1 MDFSLNEEQSAWQ
14 MKARRFAD
22 EEIKPVSLKRD
33 RIANP
38 ADTIDWELVKKGS
51 KLGFRTAV
59 VAKDRGG
66 HGIDFVTQAL
76 VMAELAKADSA
87 TSKTFS
93 QCWKWSHLIAA
104 ACTEDQRDR
113 FLKPFLADDT
123 FVLGSGQTEANSG
136 SDNRL
141 PPPGDDPKVGTRLRA
156 ELDGDYW
163 VLNGEKQF
171 IANAH
176 IAKAFFL
183 IVRTNPSVHFTKGCT
198 MLLVSADTPGFSS
211 GKVYNKSGWRFYQNG
226 EMVFQDARVPVANQ
240 IGETN
245 GALARSEGESS
256 GDMFGDLEL
265 TANGLGICDAA
276 CEQAIALAHTHISG
290 GKPLMDQQLIQL
302 KIGRMK
308 MLTEALRSFVMRVA
322 WEHDQKVHSTNAGL
336 AMNLSTGSI
345 QEVAELNM
353 EIHDYAGAPM
363 DPLADKLARDTYIWS
378 HLAGDSVQ
386 SLKVAGRV
394 IRQAAP
400 A

>member
-1 MDFSLNEEQSAWQ
+1 
-14 MKARRFAD
+14 
-22 EEIKPVSLKRD
+22 
-33 RIANP
+33 
-38 ADTIDWELVKKGS
+38 
-51 KLGFRTAV
+51 
-59 VAKDRGG
+59 
-66 HGIDFVTQAL
+66 
-76 VMAELAKADSA
+76 
-87 TSKTFS
+87 
-93 QCWKWSHLIAA
+93 
-104 ACTEDQRDR
+104 
-113 FLKPFLADDT
+113 
-123 FVLGSGQTEANSG
+123 
-136 SDNRL
+136 
-141 PPPGDDPKVGTRLRA
+141 
-156 ELDGDYW
+156 
-163 VLNGEKQF
+163 
-171 IANAH
+171 
-176 IAKAFFL
+176 
-183 IVRTNPSVHFTKGCT
+183 VHFTKGCT

-226 EMVFQDARVPVANQ
+226 EMVFQNARVPVANQ

-336 AMNLSTGSI
+336 AMNLSTGLI

-363 DPLADKLARDTYIWS
+363 DPLAEKLARDTYIWS
-378 HLAGDSVQ
+378 HLASDSVQ